1 MSEALPTANDE
12 STTCRLQNSLSL
24 IFSFASPMFMFI
36 FSRSSRILS
45 IHVLCCLRLLL
56 VPSTYPCRAID
67 GNLSLPILITCPSH
81 FSLFFLI
88 LSIIV
93 SVCPS
98 SLLVTHL
105 RAHET

>member
-1 MSEALPTANDE
+1 
-12 STTCRLQNSLSL
+12 
-24 IFSFASPMFMFI
+24 MFIFI

-45 IHVLCCLRLLL
+45 IHVFCCLPLLL
-56 VPSTYPCRAID
+56 VPSTYPYKATD

-98 SLLVTHL
+98 SLLVRIAGKHKIIWMGGG
-105 RAHET
+105 RKERIKQGRRMFG